1 MYTAFYGLREKPFAL
16 SPDPRFL
23 FFAES
28 HREALAHIL
37 YGIDQGEGF
46 IAITGEVGTGKTTLC
61 RSLLDRL
68 GSECAVAF
76 LFNPSRS
83 ATELLQTIAR
93 EFGLDTGGSSRGEL
107 GERLNQFL
115 LEKKRQGRRAL
126 LIVDEAQ
133 NLSSGTLEQIRLLSN
148 LETASEKLIQ
158 ILLLG
163 QPELDA
169 KLNSTGLRQLRQ
181 RISVRWSLT
190 PLSPRETREYVN
202 HRIRIAAGADR
213 QIFTDRALREIH
225 RRARGIPRLVNI
237 LCDRVMLAGY
247 ADRLRRIELATVR
260 RVAREISD
268 ARRGWRPP
276 RPSAAVQRRLR
287 LATLTGV
294 ALALSAG
301 AVLGRIYVDELRARF
316 AFGSASNPPEVSAGP
331 PIPATPAPQ
340 VEEAPPLR
348 ADELQLEL
356 SPAAPAPA
364 EAAPDADRIRSLGAI
379 LAERDAD
386 SGRRDAVGAILESFQ
401 LLAPADALPAGP
413 LSEEAALARI
423 VERGLTVL
431 PIQDGELDMLRALN
445 HPALLRL
452 RADSGESRLVAL
464 VHLDSTTATCR
475 GAADGSALR
484 VPVAEID
491 ERWEGEAFVVW
502 REFEENPEVIDPGSS
517 SQSILWLQSALVE
530 LGLYLDQPSG
540 RFDEPT
546 LKGVRVLQLGRRLDP
561 DGAVGPRTKMVIYD
575 MLQEYSVPRL
585 NRPEGSG

>member
-23 FFAES
+23 FLAES

-83 ATELLQTIAR
+83 ATELLQTIAS
-93 EFGLDTGGSSRGEL
+93 EFGLDPGGSSRGEL
-107 GERLNQFL
+107 GERLNRFL
-115 LEKKRQGRRAL
+115 LEKKRDGRRVL

-169 KLNSTGLRQLRQ
+169 KLDSTGLRQLRQ

-190 PLSPRETREYVN
+190 PMSPRETGEYVK

-213 QIFTDRALREIH
+213 EIFTVRALREIH
-225 RRARGIPRLVNI
+225 RRTRGIPRLVNI

-247 ADRLRRIELATVR
+247 ADQDRRIEFTAVK
-260 RVAREISD
+260 RVAREIPD
-268 ARRGWRPP
+268 ARRGWRSG

-287 LATLTGV
+287 LATLAGA
-294 ALALSAG
+294 ALALAIG
-301 AVLGRIYVDELRARF
+301 AVLGRIYVDEPWTRF
-316 AFGSASNPPEVSAGP
+316 GTGSVSNPPEVSAAP
-331 PIPATPAPQ
+331 PTPETLASQ
-340 VEEAPPLR
+340 LEEAPPLR
-348 ADELQLEL
+348 TDELRLEL
-356 SPAAPAPA
+356 SPAPQEQGGARPGVDP
-364 EAAPDADRIRSLGAI
+364 IRPLGAI
-379 LAERDAD
+379 LAERDPD
-386 SGRRDAVGAILESFQ
+386 SGRRDAVRAILESFQ
-401 LLAPADALPAGP
+401 LLAPADGGPAGP
-413 LSEEAALARI
+413 LSEEAALALI
-423 VERGLTVL
+423 AERGLTVL
-431 PIQDGELDMLRALN
+431 EIQDGELDMLRSLN

-464 VHLDSTTATCR
+464 VHLDSNTATCY
-475 GAADGSALR
+475 GATDRRALR
-484 VPVAEID
+484 VPVAELE
-491 ERWEGEAFVVW
+491 ERWKGEAFVVW
-502 REFEENPEVIDPGSS
+502 REFEEIPELIVPGSS
-517 SQSILWLQSALVE
+517 SESILWLQSALVG
-530 LGLYLDQPSG
+530 LGLYLDEPSG
-540 RFDEPT
+540 RFDDHT

-561 DGAVGPRTKMVIYD
+561 DGVVGPRTKMVIYD